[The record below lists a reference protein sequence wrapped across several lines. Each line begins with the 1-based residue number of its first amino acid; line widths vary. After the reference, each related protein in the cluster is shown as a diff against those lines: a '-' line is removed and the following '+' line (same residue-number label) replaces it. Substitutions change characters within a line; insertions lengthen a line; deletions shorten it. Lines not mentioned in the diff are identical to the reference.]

1 MTLLS
6 LATTAPAPAPAPTPY
21 PVCTSHHT
29 AAIILGQ
36 DQNAMKAFTIV
47 DKRSPK
53 DMAAALEKFCQRKKF
68 VPVFEAYVLFLINLI
83 RESQGLKR
91 GGAKQSSIPPLLLA
105 LDYLN
110 I

>member
-1 MTLLS
+1 MQKNFKKVCINPLLHAR
-6 LATTAPAPAPAPTPY
+6 LID
-21 PVCTSHHT
+21 CDC
-29 AAIILGQ
+29 GR
-36 DQNAMKAFTIV
+36 IV